1 MKQDLAAFF
10 SAFNTFAFPK
20 RLFLHTRLCFVS
32 GASSVSQRDAPRAT
46 GGTRV
51 PTARG
56 QFWCISCNMRVW
68 TTHFILFYY
77 FISKSQGFF
86 LTFWCTSSSVMSE
99 LISLR
104 ALRYLYNVSQLPDLV
119 RALTNS
125 LGELPKGVIC

>member
-51 PTARG
+51 PTAQG

-68 TTHFILFYY
+68 TTHFILLY
-77 FISKSQGFF
+77 FILLFYFQ
-86 LTFWCTSSSVMSE
+86 
-99 LISLR
+99 
-104 ALRYLYNVSQLPDLV
+104 VSGLLSHLLMYFQLCNV
-119 RALTNS
+119 RADLIKS
-125 LGELPKGVIC
+125 A